1 MSIKRNHTK
10 KYTDMQW
17 PLLITL
23 GLSFILVY
31 FPVWKGL
38 VLTWYRSDDYSHGF
52 FIIPVIIY
60 SLWQKREELVRLP
73 VHSSSFGL
81 VLLII
86 SLILY
91 ILASYAEI
99 KTGAAL
105 VMIVSIVS
113 VVLFLFG
120 FAVFREILFILL
132 FLLFMIPVPTQI
144 YSAMTTPLQL
154 FVSQVSVWFVTLFGL
169 PIFREG
175 NIIHLPEHTL
185 EMVQAC
191 SGLRSL
197 MSLLTLS
204 VVISYFTLR
213 SNWLRVF
220 LLFSAIPAAIIV
232 NIIRIM
238 IMILAFYYFDLD
250 LTQGT
255 VHTIF
260 GTIVFILAI
269 ILVFLVKGVLSFWD
283 RSVIEKL

>member
-1 MSIKRNHTK
+1 LLPKRN
-10 KYTDMQW
+10 QL

-23 GLSFILVY
+23 VLSFILVY

-38 VLTWYRSDDYSHGF
+38 ILTWYSSDDYSHGF
-52 FIIPVIIY
+52 FIIPVVIY
-60 SLWQKREELVRLP
+60 SLWQKREDLVRLP

-81 VLLII
+81 VLLVI

-91 ILASYAEI
+91 ILATYAEI
-99 KTGAAL
+99 KTGATLA
-105 VMIVSIVS
+105 MIVSIVG
-113 VVLFLFG
+113 VVLFLYG
-120 FAVFREILFILL
+120 FALFREILFILL
-132 FLLFMIPVPTQI
+132 FLLFMIPVPAQI

-154 FVSQVSVWFVTLFGL
+154 FVSQVSVWFVMLFGL
-169 PIFREG
+169 PVFREG
-175 NIIHLPEHTL
+175 NVIHLPEHTL

-204 VVISYFTLR
+204 AIISYFTLR
-213 SNWLRVF
+213 SSWLRLF
-220 LLFSAIPAAIIV
+220 LLFSAVPAAIIV
-232 NIIRIM
+232 NIIRVS
-238 IMILAFYYFDLD
+238 IMILAFYCFDLD

-260 GTIVFILAI
+260 GTIVFTLAI
-269 ILVFLVKGVLSFWD
+269 ALVFLVKGVLSFWD